1 MKKSIVFIVLFFLLW
16 FCTKQPEYK
25 TIPLIQG
32 TDVVFADSAFAAGI
46 VVTEDDYTRVLSEY
60 DRKAGM
66 NSDSIVTQAE
76 YLQHLARN
84 VKNWDDSTVARF
96 EIFSKN
102 ISPRLSAL
110 NIVLPEKIIMI
121 NTTSKEIGGAAAA
134 YTRQNAIM
142 LSYQVLSSPDS
153 LLQDVFIHEIFHVYS
168 RQNPQKQEEL
178 YKIVGFRKTNEIE
191 VPEAWQKRLITNP
204 DAPLMNTVIDVKKD
218 GEEITVTPFIYAFKP
233 YDPKGRSGIFQSLV
247 FELLKVEDK
256 NGRVEAVFKNNL
268 PVTFQVR
275 DVKDYWDQIGRN
287 TNYIIHPEEI
297 IASNFVFL
305 VNEKK
310 DLKNPEIVEEM
321 KQVIMN

>member
-1 MKKSIVFIVLFFLLW
+1 MKKSIVFIVLFYLLW
-16 FCTKQPEYK
+16 SCTNKTEYK
-25 TIPLIQG
+25 TIPLTQG

-66 NSDSIVTQAE
+66 NSDSAVTQAD

-84 VKNWDDSTVARF
+84 VKNWDDSTVSRF
-96 EIFSKN
+96 EKFSGN
-102 ISPRLSAL
+102 IGPRLAEL
-110 NIVLPEKIIMI
+110 KVALPEKIIMI
-121 NTTSKEIGGAAAA
+121 HTTSKEIGGAAAA

-153 LLQDVFIHEIFHVYS
+153 ILQDVFVHEIFHVYS
-168 RQNPQKQEEL
+168 RQNPQKQEAL
-178 YKIVGFRKTNEIE
+178 YKIIGFRKTNEIE
-191 VPEAWQKRLITNP
+191 LPEAWQKRLITNP

-218 GEEITVTPFIYAFKP
+218 DEEITVTPIIYAFKP
-233 YDPKGRSGIFQSLV
+233 YNPKGRPGIFQSLV
-247 FELLKVEDK
+247 FELLKVEQK
-256 NGRVEAVFKNNL
+256 NGRMEPVFKNNQ

-305 VNEKK
+305 VNQKK
-310 DLKNPEIVEEM
+310 DLKNPEIVEKM